1 MAGLGLADD
10 EDFKEFMGP
19 STAAAVA
26 GETSSRRRFP
36 ATSRGIGKLREAC
49 VDSDDDSDDGSG
61 SVKVVYT
68 KYPLPQAAVRALL
81 TPAGFAIL
89 FTLSVFIFL
98 LTPWAD
104 HMLNAVAKPI
114 WLHVILVIVSVTFC
128 GASAWIALS
137 WGGGF
142 VV

>member
-10 EDFKEFMGP
+10 EDFKGLMAT
-19 STAAAVA
+19 STDATTAAEGA
-26 GETSSRRRFP
+26 TRRRFP
-36 ATSRGIGKLREAC
+36 ATSRGVGKLPEAAY
-49 VDSDDDSDDGSG
+49 VDSDDDSDSG

-68 KYPLPQAAVRALL
+68 KYPWPQAVVRALL

-89 FTLSVFIFL
+89 FTLAVFVFL

-104 HMLNAVAKPI
+104 HMLNTVAKPV
-114 WLHVILVIVSVTFC
+114 WLHIILVIVSVTFC